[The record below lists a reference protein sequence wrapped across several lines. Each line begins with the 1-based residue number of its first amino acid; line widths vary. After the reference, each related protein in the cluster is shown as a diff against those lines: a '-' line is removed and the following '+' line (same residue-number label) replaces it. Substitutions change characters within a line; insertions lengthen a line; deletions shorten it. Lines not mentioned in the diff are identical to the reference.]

1 MPPVTL
7 EAFFPEQ
14 VDAQQLSAAVKVA
27 FAIGTRIG
35 DPVKITTSS
44 VVERVTL
51 LVNTDSNP
59 FAIKL
64 VEPNSI
70 VRYLTGSTLLK
81 SELIEFEESSVSET
95 VKNASRLVETD
106 SEKLSKLLSGK
117 LTKAEEVI
125 TFGSLHAL
133 VCSKG
138 KAALAANAGVL
149 MWYQKHFS
157 NPKVKSAIVP
167 ALRLNYVKL
176 QRKESAPTEKVM
188 PVPTGSKET
197 KSVDYKEF
205 PPPIAVLTTK
215 GPTVDPRT
223 SFPEQKQPILPQ
235 NSQRNILITSALPY
249 VNNVPH
255 LGNVVG
261 STLSADFYSRYSK
274 ARGYNTLF
282 ICGTDE
288 YGTATETKALEEN
301 VTPYELCTHYH
312 KIHKEVYDWFQ
323 IEFDHFGRTSTEKQT
338 EIAQDI
344 FLKLLNN
351 ENLSEGTT
359 TQLFCEEHQGF
370 LADRYVEGTCS
381 KCGFHDARGD
391 QCDGCGQLLDPL
403 ELINP
408 RCKLDSSTPI
418 KRETKHMFL
427 KLDKLQPSLEAWL
440 NTRMS
445 RWPKNAQTIVQNWLK
460 EGLRPRS
467 ITRDLKWGT
476 PVPLPDYQ
484 GKVFY
489 VWFDAP
495 IGYPSITANYTDKWE
510 QWWKPQKSEDIEL
523 YQFMGKDNA
532 PFHAVVFPSTELGTA
547 ENWKMVDYLSTTE
560 FLNYEGGKFSKSRNT
575 GVFGT
580 DVRTTNISPS
590 VWRYYLASVRPET
603 GDTQFSWSDFVTRN
617 NSELLANLGNFVNR
631 VIKFTIA
638 KYGGVT
644 PLFDVPSQDST
655 IFKEFASRYEHYLN
669 AMEHVQIREGIELA
683 MRFSARGNQ
692 YLQESKL
699 DNTLFAERLQKCG
712 EVIGISL
719 NMIYV
724 LSAMIYP
731 FMPETSKQIC
741 EQLNA
746 PLRRISN
753 TIDFSLRPGHRL
765 GKAQYLFSRID
776 TAKIDEWVGK
786 FGGGAAFEKENEA
799 ERMAK
804 KEKKLAKKQAMKQ
817 HASKSDS

>member
-1 MPPVTL
+1 MSPVTL
-7 EAFFPEQ
+7 EVLLPEK
-14 VDAQQLSAAVKVA
+14 VDAQQLSAAVKVTLA
-27 FAIGTRIG
+27 AGTRTGEPIK
-35 DPVKITTSS
+35 VTTSAA
-44 VVERVTL
+44 VDRVTL
-51 LVNTDSNP
+51 QVSADGELSS
-59 FAIKL
+59 IKL

-81 SELIEFEESSVSET
+81 SELIAFEELAVFQAVKNSSRLDDNVSEQ
-95 VKNASRLVETD
+95 
-106 SEKLSKLLSGK
+106 LSKFLIGK
-117 LTKAEEVI
+117 LTKAEEAI

-138 KAALAANAGVL
+138 RPVLAANAGVL
-149 MWYQKHFS
+149 MWYQKQFS
-157 NPKVKSAIVP
+157 DPRVKSAIVP
-167 ALRLNYVKL
+167 ALRLNFVKP
-176 QRKESAPTEKVM
+176 QRQEPSTAERVM
-188 PVPTGSKET
+188 PVSEET
-197 KSVDYKEF
+197 KTAKKREL
-205 PPPIAVLTTK
+205 PPPVEV
-215 GPTVDPRT
+215 PTEIPTIDPK
-223 SFPEQKQPILPQ
+223 FFYPEQVKPILPQ

-274 ARGYNTLF
+274 ARGHNTLF

-301 VTPYELCTHYH
+301 VTPYELCTHFH

-323 IEFDHFGRTSTEKQT
+323 IDFDHFGRTSTKMQT
-338 EIAQDI
+338 EIAQGI
-344 FLKLLNN
+344 FLKLLEN

-408 RCKLDSSTPI
+408 RCKLDATTPV
-418 KRETKHMFL
+418 KRDTKHMFL
-427 KLDKLQPSLEAWL
+427 NLDKLQPTLEAWL
-440 NTRMS
+440 DTRMS

-476 PVPLPDYQ
+476 PVPLPDYE

-510 QWWKPQKSEDIEL
+510 QWWKPQNSEDIEL

-532 PFHAVVFPSTELGTA
+532 PFHAVVFPSTELGTGD
-547 ENWKMVDYLSTTE
+547 NWKMVDYLSTTE

-580 DVRTTNISPS
+580 DARITDVPAS

-603 GDTQFSWSDFVTRN
+603 GDTQFSWADFVTRN

-631 VIKFTIA
+631 VVKFTIA
-638 KYGGVT
+638 KYGGGI
-644 PLFDVPSQDST
+644 PLFDVPPHDSS
-655 IFKEFASRYEHYLN
+655 IYKEFASRYEQYLD
-669 AMEHVQIREGIELA
+669 AMERVQLREGIELA

-699 DNTLFAERLQKCG
+699 DNTLFAEHPQECA
-712 EVIGISL
+712 EVIGVSL

-731 FMPETSKQIC
+731 FMPETSIQIC
-741 EQLNA
+741 KQLNS
-746 PLRRISN
+746 PLRRISD
-753 TIDFSLRPGHRL
+753 TLDFALKPGHRL
-765 GKAQYLFSRID
+765 GKAQYLFTRID
-776 TAKIDEWVGK
+776 SAKIDEWVGK
-786 FGGGAAFEKENEA
+786 FGGGAALEKEHEA
-799 ERMAK
+799 ERKAK

-817 HASKSDS
+817 QASKKDSPAP